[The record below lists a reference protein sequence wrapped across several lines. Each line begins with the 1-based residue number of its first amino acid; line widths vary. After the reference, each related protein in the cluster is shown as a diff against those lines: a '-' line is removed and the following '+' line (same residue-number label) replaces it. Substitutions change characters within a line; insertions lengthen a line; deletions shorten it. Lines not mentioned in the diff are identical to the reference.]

1 MSEKKITREE
11 AIELSKEYF
20 NGDELAA
27 SVFVDKYALKDND
40 GNLLESTPTE
50 MHHRLAKEFARID
63 LKYPNPMSEEEYFDA
78 MDKFQKIIPQ
88 GSPMS
93 GIGNDNQTISISN
106 CFVIGAPKD
115 SYGGIMKADEELVQL
130 MKRRAG
136 VGLDVSHIRPKGLAT
151 RNAAK
156 TTDGIAVF
164 MERFSN
170 SCREVAQGG
179 RRGALM
185 LSISVNHP
193 EVETFITIKN
203 DKTKVTGA
211 NISIRINDEFMEAVK
226 ADGYYEQRWPVD
238 SDSPKIK
245 RSVKAK
251 QIWEKIIHNAWASAE
266 PGLLFWDTVHKNGP
280 ADQYPEFKSVST
292 NPCFAGEETV
302 LTNKGYSSFKYLAE
316 NSPDQ
321 NIHTDNRITF
331 VGTSENEKWKIDNKE
346 SGTTIRPANVFLT
359 QKNVDVYKL
368 SFDNGVEIKCTE
380 DHHFATSEGMVM
392 AKDLKP
398 NHKILVPKIE
408 MKESIVGKEPESIDE
423 ICAFLMGLIAGDGT
437 FYDHR
442 VMIDLW
448 GSDIERMTLKI
459 KSYIELLYKDYEYIE
474 SELNTSWRAREGA
487 DRVSPY
493 CVSNIPKENK
503 IRFNSTF
510 LYHYLNKKYGFNKET
525 KFKVP
530 TFVMEN
536 ASTNIG
542 KYYLVGLYYADG
554 SIQGKVGRGFSV
566 RLPQSNEPMLREVQ
580 KLTHAN
586 GILTKLHLR
595 RDAFRKVIKGVEY
608 DIKPQYELI
617 TNNGGL
623 HSFIETIGFFG
634 HDTKTP
640 KCEKIYNEYPR
651 KYNPKHYTKFKSYE
665 YVGVEDV
672 YCLRE
677 DVTRSCIVNGIS
689 ARRCGEITISEYDS
703 CRLIAMNL
711 LGFVDN
717 KYTENATFNHSE
729 FKKYAK
735 IGQRMMDNII
745 DLELEK
751 IDSILSKI
759 DSDPEE
765 EDVKKTERDLW
776 VKIRTAC
783 ERGRRTGL
791 GVTALGDAIA
801 ALGVKYGSPESVGL
815 VEEMYKALE
824 LAAYE
829 SSIDMAEER
838 GSFPIYDH
846 SIEVGHDFLSRVISS
861 LSEEYQE
868 KYKQYGRRNIALT
881 TTAPAGSVSIMTQ
894 TSSGIEPVFML
905 SYDRRKKINPSE
917 EGVRVDYVD
926 GMGDKWQVYKV
937 YHHELKKWMEVTG
950 ETDETKSP
958 WYGGTAND
966 IDWVTSVD
974 MQAAAQRWVDHS
986 ISKTCNLPKD
996 VDEKTVADV
1005 YMRAWETGCKGFT
1018 VYRDG
1023 CRDGVL
1029 VSSTEKKEDVVE
1041 NKFVEVSA
1049 PKRPEH
1055 MECDIFQVKISGE
1068 NWTIFIGLFE
1078 GKPFEIFGGL
1088 SKYISISKKVTKGTL
1103 VRNPKKKGQTRA
1115 IYDLHY
1121 GDESEP
1127 TIVKDVVKTF
1137 ENPTQGEFTR
1147 ILSLS
1152 LRHGAP
1158 VKYVV
1163 EQLQKDEES
1172 GLYSFSK
1179 VIARVLKNYI
1189 KDNTKV
1195 TGKTCPSCGGSN
1207 LVYQEGCSVCLDCS
1221 ASRCG

>member
-1 MSEKKITREE
+1 MSEKKYTREE
-11 AIELSKEYF
+11 AIDLSKDYF

-27 SVFVDKYALKDND
+27 SVFVDKYAMKDTD
-40 GNLLESTPTE
+40 GNLLEATPNE
-50 MHHRLAKEFARID
+50 MHKRLAKEFARID
-63 LKYPNPMSEEEYFDA
+63 EKYPNPMTEEEYFEA

-93 GIGNDNQTISISN
+93 GIGNDNQTVSISN

-136 VGLDVSHIRPKGLAT
+136 VGLDISHIRPKGMVT

-179 RRGALM
+179 RRGAEL

-211 NISIRINDEFMEAVK
+211 NISIRINDEFMKAVK
-226 ADGYYEQRWPVD
+226 EDGYYEQRWPVD
-238 SDSPKIK
+238 SDNPSIK
-245 RSVKAK
+245 KSVKAK
-251 QIWEKIIHNAWASAE
+251 PIWEKIIHNAWASAE

-292 NPCFAGEETV
+292 NPCQPAWAKV
-302 LTNKGYSSFKYLAE
+302 LTPDGIRTFADINIGSTIWTQDGWTKVVNKWSTGIKSVYRYGTTVGAFYGTENHKVLSKGIKVEVKDAETIDILRGEYTKEIVIDPQDVLDGLVVGDGMVHKASNNLVLLCIAAKDQDYFNSEISEYIANQYCGPFSYKIKTTITSTELPKTFLREIPKRFVFGDKSKVVGFLRGLFSANGGIVGSRIALKTSSFKVIEDAQTMLSSLGIRSYYTTNKEADVKFSNGVYTKKQSYDL
-316 NSPDQ
+316 
-321 NIHTDNRITF
+321 NISTDRTKFRDLIGF
-331 VGTSENEKWKIDNKE
+331 IQEYKNEKLDFIISKIGPSDKPE
-346 SGTTIRPANVFLT
+346 KYSY
-359 QKNVDVYKL
+359 DVI
-368 SFDNGVEIKCTE
+368 S
-380 DHHFATSEGMVM
+380 
-392 AKDLKP
+392 
-398 NHKILVPKIE
+398 
-408 MKESIVGKEPESIDE
+408 
-423 ICAFLMGLIAGDGT
+423 
-437 FYDHR
+437 
-442 VMIDLW
+442 
-448 GSDIERMTLKI
+448 
-459 KSYIELLYKDYEYIE
+459 
-474 SELNTSWRAREGA
+474 SELISEEEVFDITVDNSSHSYWTAGLS
-487 DRVSPY
+487 
-493 CVSNIPKENK
+493 VSN
-503 IRFNSTF
+503 
-510 LYHYLNKKYGFNKET
+510 
-525 KFKVP
+525 
-530 TFVMEN
+530 
-536 ASTNIG
+536 
-542 KYYLVGLYYADG
+542 
-554 SIQGKVGRGFSV
+554 
-566 RLPQSNEPMLREVQ
+566 
-580 KLTHAN
+580 
-586 GILTKLHLR
+586 
-595 RDAFRKVIKGVEY
+595 
-608 DIKPQYELI
+608 
-617 TNNGGL
+617 
-623 HSFIETIGFFG
+623 
-634 HDTKTP
+634 
-640 KCEKIYNEYPR
+640 
-651 KYNPKHYTKFKSYE
+651 
-665 YVGVEDV
+665 
-672 YCLRE
+672 
-677 DVTRSCIVNGIS
+677 
-689 ARRCGEITISEYDS
+689 CGEITISEYDS

-717 KYTENATFNHSE
+717 KYTENAVFNHTE

-735 IGQRMMDNII
+735 IAQRMMDNIV

-759 DSDPEE
+759 DSDPET
-765 EDVKKTERDLW
+765 EDVKRTERELW
-776 VKIRTAC
+776 VKIRYAC

-801 ALGVKYGSPESVGL
+801 ALGVRYGSPESVGV

-829 SSIDMAEER
+829 SSIEMAEER
-838 GSFPIYDH
+838 GAFPIYDNK
-846 SIEVGHDFLSRVISS
+846 IESNHEYLTRIISN

-868 KYKQYGRRNIALT
+868 KYKQFGRRNIALT

-917 EGVRVDYVD
+917 EGARVDYVD

-937 YHHELKKWMEVTG
+937 YHHELKKWMDVTG

-986 ISKTCNLPKD
+986 ISKTCNLPND

-1029 VSSTEKKEDVVE
+1029 VSSTNKKEVVE

-1049 PKRPEH
+1049 PKRPTN
-1055 MECDIFQVKISGE
+1055 MDCDIFQVKIGGE

-1088 SKYISISKKVTKGTL
+1088 SKYISISKKVTKGL
-1103 VRNPKKKGQTRA
+1103 LIRNSKKKGQTRA

-1163 EQLQKDEES
+1163 EQLQKDEDS

-1207 LVYQEGCSVCLDCS
+1207 LVYQEGCQVCLDCA
-1221 ASRCG
+1221 ASKCS